1 MKPKGKKVKS
11 TQQLSQEMPIFI
23 QNRNN
28 PFFSGKKG
36 NEDFKNCSR
45 HRKKWTKKFKYGSN
59 KNLAVYSRIT

>member
-28 PFFSGKKG
+28 PFFSGKKEMKILKIVLG
-36 NEDFKNCSR
+36 IGKNGR
-45 HRKKWTKKFKYGSN
+45 RNSN
-59 KNLAVYSRIT
+59 MVVIKISLYILE